1 MCPCMTASQNRPAS
15 ENKKKKK
22 YYSFMFEMVHNEKF
36 QRMRKSV

>member
-1 MCPCMTASQNRPAS
+1 MCPCMKASQNRPAS
-15 ENKKKKK
+15 ENKKKK